1 SYVFIGDAAN
11 NMGDSLLIGGAKMGM
26 DVRLC
31 APPGCWP
38 DAGIR
43 RQAEQIAST
52 TGARILISEDI
63 DRAVAGVDFVYA
75 DVWLSMGEPEEKGAE
90 RVKLLLPHQVNAQL
104 VARTGHPRV
113 RFMRGLPALHN
124 PETPLG
130 RGVGRELGRC
140 AMELSDAE

>member
-1 SYVFIGDAAN
+1 MIRRPPRSTLFPYTTLFR
-11 NMGDSLLIGGAKMGM
+11 SKMGM

-63 DRAVAGVDFVYA
+63 DRAVAGVDFVYT
-75 DVWLSMGEPEEKGAE
+75 DVWLSMGEPKEKWAE
-90 RVKLLLPHQVNAQL
+90 RIKL
-104 VARTGHPRV
+104 RSEERRV
-113 RFMRGLPALHN
+113 ER
-124 PETPLG
+124 
-130 RGVGRELGRC
+130 V
-140 AMELSDAE
+140 